1 MNFKSLMLGAAAV
14 ATATGAQAAD
24 LPVAPEPVD
33 YVRICDAYGAGFYY
47 IPGTETCLRVGG
59 RVRADYRIRDFGSTG
74 GNNWDNNED
83 LSTQFRARAYV
94 RMDAR
99 TQTEYG
105 LLKTYF
111 DLWFTSDSTAFNS
124 TGVEVWDAY
133 VQLGGFTFGR
143 TGSFFDHWTGEN
155 WGSQIGQGLDDRAT
169 VLAYTAA
176 FGNGL
181 SATIALEEGLT
192 RRLGFANGTAIGVTT
207 NLYGGHKIPNFVA
220 NLLVSQGWGSA
231 QLSGVLTQVY
241 SGDSF
246 TAAGAVAG
254 NFHDSPL
261 GWAIAADVAF
271 NLPMLGAGDTMGIRA
286 AYGNGALGYVN
297 TRLTVDAT
305 ATSLTNTSTSTGW
318 GLAAGFTHNWTPSVS
333 TSLTGTYA
341 SQDAFG
347 TANDLDLWSVH
358 GQVAWAP
365 VSGFVTGIEVEY
377 LNRDFG
383 IGGVDNDDLTA
394 TFRVQRTF

>member
-1 MNFKSLMLGAAAV
+1 MNFKSLLLGAAAV
-14 ATATGAQAAD
+14 ASATGVQAAD

-33 YVRICDAYGAGFYY
+33 YVRICDAYGARFYY

-59 RVRADYRIRDFGSTG
+59 RVRADYRVRDFASTG
-74 GNNWDNNED
+74 PNAWDSNED
-83 LSTQFRARAYV
+83 VSSNFRARAYV

-111 DLWFTSDSTAFNS
+111 DLWFTSDVTNFNS
-124 TGVEVWDAY
+124 TGVEIWDAY

-143 TGSFFDHWTGEN
+143 TGSFSDHWTGEN
-155 WGSQIGQGLDDRAT
+155 WGSQVGQGLDDRAT

-181 SATIALEEGLT
+181 SATIALEDGLT
-192 RRLGFANGTAIGVTT
+192 RRLNLVNRTGIGTANANV
-207 NLYGGHKIPNFVA
+207 YGGHRIPNFVA

-231 QLSGVLTQVY
+231 QLSGVLTQVLA
-241 SGDSF
+241 GTTA
-246 TAAGAVAG
+246 TAAITE
-254 NFHDSPL
+254 SPL
-261 GWAIAADVAF
+261 GWAINADVAL
-271 NLPMLGAGDTMGIRA
+271 NLPMLGAGDTLGIRA
-286 AYGNGALGYVN
+286 GYSDGALGYVN
-297 TRLTVDAT
+297 NHLTVDAVATTQTNVNT
-305 ATSLTNTSTSTGW
+305 ATGW
-318 GLAAGFTHNWTPSVS
+318 GIAAGITHNWTPTVS

-341 SQDAFG
+341 SQDATG
-347 TANDLDLWSVH
+347 TLFDADMWSVH

-365 VSGFVTGIEVEY
+365 ISGFVTGVEVEY
-377 LNRDFG
+377 LNRDFTG
-383 IGGVDNDDLTA
+383 TVNDNDDLTA

>member
-1 MNFKSLMLGAAAV
+1 MNFKSLLLGAAAV
-14 ATATGAQAAD
+14 ASATGVQAAD

-33 YVRICDAYGAGFYY
+33 YVRICDAYGARFYY

-59 RVRADYRIRDFGSTG
+59 RVRADYRIHDFASNGLNS
-74 GNNWDNNED
+74 WDSNED
-83 LSTQFRARAYV
+83 VSTNFRARAYV

-111 DLWFTSDSTAFNS
+111 DLWFTSDVTNFNS
-124 TGVEVWDAY
+124 TGVEIWDAY

-143 TGSFFDHWTGEN
+143 TGSFSDHWTGEN
-155 WGSQIGQGLDDRAT
+155 WGSQIGQGLDERAT

-181 SATIALEEGLT
+181 SATIALEDGLV
-192 RRLGFANGTAIGVTT
+192 RRLGIANSLGADTT
-207 NLYGGHKIPNFVA
+207 TDVYGGHRLPNLVA

-231 QLSGVLTQVY
+231 QLSGVLTQVL
-241 SGDSF
+241 
-246 TAAGAVAG
+246 AGTTGGRAIT
-254 NFHDSPL
+254 DSPL
-261 GWAIAADVAF
+261 GWAINADVSL
-271 NLPMLGAGDTMGIRA
+271 NLPMLGAGDTLGIRA
-286 AYGNGALGYVN
+286 GYSDGALGYVN
-297 TRLTVDAT
+297 THMGLDAV
-305 ATSLTNTSTSTGW
+305 ATSVTNVNTATGW
-318 GLAAGFTHNWTPSVS
+318 GIAAGLTHNWTPTVS

-341 SQDAFG
+341 SQDAIG
-347 TANDLDLWSVH
+347 RNYDADLWSVH

-365 VSGFVTGIEVEY
+365 VAGFVTGVEVEY
-377 LNRDFG
+377 LSRDYSG
-383 IGGVDNDDLTA
+383 TLVPDNDDLTA

>member
-14 ATATGAQAAD
+14 ASATGVQAAD

-33 YVRICDAYGAGFYY
+33 YVRICDAYGARFYY

-59 RVRADYRIRDFGSTG
+59 RVRADYRVRDFGGTG
-74 GNNWDNNED
+74 PNNWDNNED
-83 LSTQFRARAYV
+83 VSTNFRARAYV

-111 DLWFTSDSTAFNS
+111 DLWFTSDTAVFNN
-124 TGVEVWDAY
+124 TGVEIWDAY

-143 TGSFFDHWTGEN
+143 TGSFSDHWTGEN

-181 SATIALEEGLT
+181 SATVALEDGLA
-192 RRLGFANGTAIGVTT
+192 RRLTLVNATGTGALT
-207 NLYGGHKIPNFVA
+207 NVYGGHRIPNFVA

-231 QLSGVLTQVY
+231 QLSGVLTQVL
-241 SGDSF
+241 SGSTGTF
-246 TAAGAVAG
+246 VV
-254 NFHDSPL
+254 HDSPI
-261 GWAIAADVAF
+261 GWAINADVAL
-271 NLPMLGAGDTMGIRA
+271 NLPMLGAGDTLGIRA
-286 AYGNGALGYVN
+286 GYSDGALGYVSEH
-297 TRLTVDAT
+297 LTVDGV
-305 ATSLTNTSTSTGW
+305 ATSLTNVNTATGW
-318 GLAAGFTHNWTPSVS
+318 GVAAGITHNWTPTVS

-341 SQDAFG
+341 SQDAVG
-347 TANDLDLWSVH
+347 ANNDLDVWSVH

-365 VSGFVTGIEVEY
+365 ISGFVTGVEVEY
-377 LNRDFG
+377 LNQDW
-383 IGGVDNDDLTA
+383 GGTTVDNDALTA

>member
-14 ATATGAQAAD
+14 ASATGVQAAD

-33 YVRICDAYGAGFYY
+33 YVRICDAYGARFYY

-59 RVRADYRIRDFGSTG
+59 RVRADYRIRDFGSSG
-74 GNNWDNNED
+74 PNAWDDNED
-83 LSTQFRARAYV
+83 NSTNFRARAYV

-111 DLWFTSDSTAFNS
+111 DLWFTSDTAVFNN
-124 TGVEVWDAY
+124 TGVEIWDAY

-143 TGSFFDHWTGEN
+143 TGSFSDHWTGEN

-181 SATIALEEGLT
+181 SATIALEDGLA
-192 RRLGFANGTAIGVTT
+192 RRLAIGNLTGFGTT
-207 NLYGGHKIPNFVA
+207 NNVYGGHKIPNFVA

-231 QLSGVLTQVY
+231 QLSGVLTQVH
-241 SGDSF
+241 SGDAF
-246 TAAGAVAG
+246 TGTTSVA
-254 NFHDSPL
+254 NIHDSPL
-261 GWAIAADVAF
+261 GWAINGDVAL
-271 NLPMLGAGDTMGIRA
+271 NLPMLGAGDTLGIRA
-286 AYGNGALGYVN
+286 GYSDGALGYVSEH
-297 TRLTVDAT
+297 LTADAV
-305 ATSLTNTSTSTGW
+305 ATSLTNVSTATGW
-318 GLAAGFTHNWTPSVS
+318 GVAAGITHNWTPTVS

-341 SQDAFG
+341 SQDATGDNFDMD
-347 TANDLDLWSVH
+347 AWSVH

-365 VSGFVTGIEVEY
+365 IAGFVTGVEVEY
-377 LNRDFG
+377 LSRDFADPTF
-383 IGGVDNDDLTA
+383 VDNDDLTA

>member
-1 MNFKSLMLGAAAV
+1 MNFKSLLLGAAAV
-14 ATATGAQAAD
+14 ASATGVQAAD

-33 YVRICDAYGAGFYY
+33 YVRICDAYGARFYY

-59 RVRADYRIRDFGSTG
+59 RVRADYRVRDFADTG
-74 GNNWDNNED
+74 PNAWDSNED
-83 LSTQFRARAYV
+83 ISSNFRARAYV

-111 DLWFTSDSTAFNS
+111 DLWFTSDTTIFNN
-124 TGVEVWDAY
+124 TGVEIWDAY

-143 TGSFFDHWTGEN
+143 TGSFSDHWTGEN

-181 SATIALEEGLT
+181 SATIALEDGLT
-192 RRLGFANGTAIGVTT
+192 RRLNLVNRTGIGVANT
-207 NLYGGHKIPNFVA
+207 NVYGGHRIPNFVA

-231 QLSGVLTQVY
+231 QLSGVLTQVLA
-241 SGDSF
+241 GT
-246 TAAGAVAG
+246 TANAAISE
-254 NFHDSPL
+254 SPL
-261 GWAIAADVAF
+261 GWAINADVAL
-271 NLPMLGAGDTMGIRA
+271 NLPMLGAGDTLGIRA
-286 AYGNGALGYVN
+286 GYSDGALGYVN
-297 TRLTVDAT
+297 QHLTVDAV
-305 ATSLTNTSTSTGW
+305 ATSLTNVNTATGW
-318 GLAAGFTHNWTPSVS
+318 GIAAGITHNWTPTVS

-341 SQDAFG
+341 SQDATG
-347 TANDLDLWSVH
+347 TLFDADMWSVH

-365 VSGFVTGIEVEY
+365 ISGFVTGVEVEY
-377 LNRDFG
+377 LNRDFTG
-383 IGGVDNDDLTA
+383 TVNDNDDLTA

>member
-1 MNFKSLMLGAAAV
+1 MKLKSLMLGAAAAAA
-14 ATATGAQAAD
+14 ATTVQAAD

-33 YVRICDAYGAGFYY
+33 YVRICDAYGARFYY

-74 GNNWDNNED
+74 GNNWDSNED
-83 LSTQFRARAYV
+83 VSTNFRARAYV

-111 DLWFTSDSTAFNS
+111 DLWFTSDTTIFNN
-124 TGVEVWDAY
+124 TGVEIRDAY

-143 TGSFFDHWTGEN
+143 TGSFSDHWTGEN

-181 SATIALEEGLT
+181 SATIALEDGLT
-192 RRLGFANGTAIGVTT
+192 RRLTLANSLGADTTT
-207 NLYGGHKIPNFVA
+207 NVYGGHRVPNFVA

-231 QLSGVLTQVY
+231 QLSGVLTQVL
-241 SGDSF
+241 
-246 TAAGAVAG
+246 AGTTGGVALTE
-254 NFHDSPL
+254 SPL
-261 GWAIAADVAF
+261 GWAINADVAL
-271 NLPMLGAGDTMGIRA
+271 NLPMLGAGDTLGIRA
-286 AYGNGALGYVN
+286 GYSDGALGYVN
-297 TRLTVDAT
+297 EHLTVDAVAT
-305 ATSLTNTSTSTGW
+305 AQNNVNTATGW
-318 GLAAGFTHNWTPSVS
+318 GVAAGITHNWTPTVS

-341 SQDAFG
+341 SQDATG
-347 TANDLDLWSVH
+347 NNYDMDAWSVH

-365 VSGFVTGIEVEY
+365 ISGFVTGVEVEY
-377 LNRDFG
+377 LNRDYSG
-383 IGGVDNDDLTA
+383 TLINDNDDLTA